1 MDTFQLLMSLL
12 WKIFTLQC
20 QKTLLTFRSLIIT
33 RASSL
38 DKYSHSQCGKSRNSL
53 TPKKYLGIQLFRENV
68 AFTIFVSKKCEIV
81 ISIFSTL
88 WYLFKHNLPYLVVV
102 KVTLITKYIHK
113 RCFTSAFFFLLS
125 QKKVQK
131 VTSTFSTKSI
141 PQCGKWNLKKF
152 TLTISMQKL
161 SESNIVNIF
170 NSQNIFQV
178 RVSRFFIFHTVILVY
193 YVSNVISWLWKRSKW
208 GFYFIPFPKYFG
220 STTIWKSIRKI
231 KCPRLLGYHFMNLS
245 VWKLTTLEE

>member
-1 MDTFQLLMSLL
+1 MSLL

-81 ISIFSTL
+81 ISIFFTL

-113 RCFTSAFFFLLS
+113 RCFTSAFFCFHRKKCKKLRVLLAPRAFHS
-125 QKKVQK
+125 V
-131 VTSTFSTKSI
+131 
-141 PQCGKWNLKKF
+141 
-152 TLTISMQKL
+152 
-161 SESNIVNIF
+161 ESKEIYSHHFYAKIE
-170 NSQNIFQV
+170 
-178 RVSRFFIFHTVILVY
+178 
-193 YVSNVISWLWKRSKW
+193 WKQH
-208 GFYFIPFPKYFG
+208 
-220 STTIWKSIRKI
+220 
-231 KCPRLLGYHFMNLS
+231 C
-245 VWKLTTLEE
+245 